1 MKHKILSLLVIFFA
15 LSSPISSQV
24 QYDEEQED
32 ESFSLN
38 TPLNSNR
45 SYHYTA
51 SSRID
56 LNPGFSYAPAR
67 GKSALLEIDEMM
79 MFPPTYGTGVSTA
92 NDPNLAVQAPAGM
105 PYSLPMMTNVNDNGA
120 AVITIPID
128 CPPGA
133 NGLKPDL
140 SFVYNSQAGDGIMGL
155 GWSIGGMS
163 KISRV
168 PYKYY
173 YSNYSNAVNF
183 TNQDDYSLDGI
194 RLIKGNDDKYY
205 PEVFDNSVI
214 TFANNSFTVSKPN
227 GFIYTYGG
235 TNDSKHYPHGITSNP
250 VEWHISS
257 IQDPYGNTI
266 NFSYSKDNDGGFYP
280 SQISYSGYTILFNYH
295 SAERNDTQKKFFAD
309 NTQQTGYSKITKIL
323 NNLDFK
329 KGNEGIHS
337 YHLTYMPLGD
347 LPNRELQFI
356 QKYGTYNEV
365 KSKPSYAE
373 NCTASCQFV
382 WHNSIGTLQ
391 VENACNSLDTELHN
405 DPYGYHQDKVF
416 AARFPEGDDN
426 GKNDIVILLNQNH
439 NPFYKMVV
447 LRNTS
452 YNIAS
457 NSYHEYN
464 LATIN
469 CNDVN
474 NILMDKDDYELF
486 APVDV
491 NGDGFNEILLIYK
504 DQYPHYH
511 AKLIKYDE
519 TTNGF
524 IVTKVSIDSILPNSS
539 NNPYEFYIGDF
550 DGNGCSDLLV
560 TNGYFIRVYLS
571 IDGTFNIPIN
581 NPNNYKLYKNAI
593 HHYEYVGD
601 FTGDGRDQ
609 LISLYE
615 YSTSPGNYR
624 AKKLN
629 IKKNPNTNTWSLQV
643 SQEYTP
649 AFNQHFGGSAECTHF
664 CQGDFNGDNKQDFVA
679 IMQTAEDKKWYFYL
693 SKGDGIHFELKTW
706 ENVTSYTEIAN
717 EFIPVSADFNGDGFT
732 DLNITRRVLKDYPP
746 NQLNSQKYYF
756 YYRYKY
762 LIRVDDDGAK
772 VIRQCVIDS
781 NDEEQYVGMAPY
793 CSTSI
798 NQSNWVMSCVGNF
811 RGTSPCEI
819 AYTTLTL
826 NNNKVHIRIW
836 NSGDFDDPPLKAI
849 VQTRNGLGA
858 STQFDYVQH
867 TYQGLYEMP
876 TGRDRDPVINYT
888 KRFTQHLN
896 VVKKMKIETNEALS
910 RDILYFFRQP
920 IMHTRGKG
928 FLGFQKISNVVE
940 CQSTGSS
947 SSLISTDKSFKL
959 NTDYYVLYPD
969 ITTIHH
975 NKSKFN
981 EYVYTYSFLNLS
993 HSYSGMPHNVFM
1005 PVLKREDNTNSA
1017 NGKTTTT
1024 KYEQFDE
1031 YGNPKKIT
1039 QIVSTTRPYTNLY
1052 TKTSTYTYNNTT
1064 DGNHRFIGLISNISD
1079 KYTLGNNTVTINTN
1093 YTYDDCGFMTHKIC
1107 NGIDESFSRDSYGNT
1122 TQISRDADGS
1132 TRTETMT
1139 YSNDGRFL
1147 ESHTDAMG
1155 NTTSYQYINR
1165 NGLLR
1170 SVTDPN
1176 GLVTTYHY
1184 DMLGNV
1190 TSIDYPD
1197 GTKELFV
1204 KRWTIPYPYS
1214 GYTEHP
1220 DMPATGQSVCYIWSK
1235 KNGQPEVTS
1244 FFDQHNRLLRTVTTD
1259 FTGRK
1264 IYRDYTYYN
1273 KSGLLHTESL
1283 PYFNNEGQ
1291 AAGVTAYSYDFLD
1304 RTTSISKPGYVQYT
1318 HSYNGNT
1325 ETIHDFDGSTKT
1337 VKYAPNGLPYQITD
1351 NGTTIEYSYYG
1362 DGKIM
1367 STKVGGNNNT
1377 KIEYTYD
1384 ANRHPNTMSDPS
1396 LGMRTYSYN
1405 AFGEL
1410 ISETNNKGQTTNYSY
1425 DALGRMTSRTDED
1438 GTTTWQY
1445 DQQMAGLLD
1454 CTVCEPTDS
1463 GEPSVRETFEYD
1475 QHGRLIHQNQL
1486 LSRENRPLE
1495 FTYEYNKYGQRKSIT
1510 YPSGYAL
1517 SYSYDQS
1524 GNMLSVKNSAD
1535 GSVLWSAS
1543 STDKFGNIT
1552 NFTLGSNINVGR
1564 TYDSQTGLV
1573 TSLTARN
1580 NSIIQDLEYSW
1591 NNKGNL
1597 TRRYDHVYNHIENFT
1612 YDNFNRLTNI
1622 DIDGNNSR
1630 NIIYDNLGNVSFK
1643 YDAGSMI
1650 YYMSNPYAVKRISDM
1665 PNVASYGSE
1674 HDVTYTSFD
1683 KVRSIS
1689 QGTYTLDVSYGA
1701 DRQRVRQTLSNG
1713 NNTKTKRYFTPL
1725 YEVVSENGATKK
1737 VHYLTSSTG
1746 LFAIFAVDSNNNG
1759 TMSYV
1764 IKDHQGSMYAT
1775 ITGNTVERYSCD
1787 AWGRRRNPQTLSY
1800 DNVTTSFDR
1809 GYTLHEH
1816 YDDFG
1821 LINMNGRLY
1830 DPLVGRMLSPD
1841 IVIQDEQNSQAYN
1854 RYSYCFNNPLR
1865 FTDPSG
1871 YISVGG
1877 FRNRTNTLLYLDYWS
1892 TNSNTHSSFSTD
1904 ESIGNQ
1910 IPVDDWFEN
1919 EETGVIYYNANM
1931 HKGDEGTGAM
1941 KGSGWKWLGPNGM
1954 FSKGLL
1960 NSDISLV
1967 ASNNGIIDI
1976 DSDGNLNME
1985 MILGEEKAKALM
1997 ASVGYKQV
2005 NKQEIVYSNT
2015 YTQSISD
2022 GRHSFKFTYGISAT
2036 YSEKVCY
2043 VPNCFNEISRVQLGK
2058 TLYGNINHA
2067 TGAFP
2072 EVSRYSISYGNLSF
2086 GRKVGK
2092 AIQIG
2097 AGIHDYVNYYDGGRV
2112 KNAELRGEQGELIKR
2127 FLLVY

>member
-67 GKSALLEIDEMM
+67 GKSALFEIDPMM
-79 MFPPTYGTGVSTA
+79 VVPPTYGTGVSTA
-92 NDPNLAVQAPAGM
+92 SDPNLVVQAPAGM
-105 PYSLPMMTNVNDNGA
+105 PYSLPMTTDVNNNGA

-133 NGLKPDL
+133 GGLKPDL
-140 SFVYNSQAGDGIMGL
+140 SFVYNSQAGDGIMGP

-194 RLIKGNDDKYY
+194 RLIKGNDGKYY

-214 TFANNSFTVSKPN
+214 TFANNSFIVSKPN
-227 GFIYTYGG
+227 GYVYTYGG
-235 TNDSKHYPHGITSNP
+235 TNDSKHYPQGITSNP

-280 SQISYSGYTILFNYH
+280 SQISYSGYTIQFNYH

-323 NNLDFK
+323 DNLDFN

-365 KSKPSYAE
+365 KSEPSYAE

-391 VENACNSLDTELHN
+391 VENTPVDISLTPKGEN
-405 DPYGYHQDKVF
+405 NFYQKVVF
-416 AARFPEGDDN
+416 SARF
-426 GKNDIVILLNQNH
+426 NH
-439 NPFYKMVV
+439 WISGVLSDMVV
-447 LRNTS
+447 LLAQERNPFFKMIAIGNQSANSATTS
-452 YNIAS
+452 NH
-457 NSYHEYN
+457 SYSFFKN
-464 LATIN
+464 GLD
-469 CNDVN
+469 CGDVN
-474 NILMDKDDYELF
+474 EFIKDKPNCDLF
-486 APVDV
+486 APVDI
-491 NGDGFNEILLIYK
+491 NGDGYNEILYIYH
-504 DQYPHYH
+504 DSHYH
-511 AKLIKYDE
+511 ARLISYNGTSAFTLSQDI
-519 TTNGF
+519 TTIPSQQLQG
-524 IVTKVSIDSILPNSS
+524 P
-539 NNPYEFYIGDF
+539 PYEFYVGDF
-550 DGNGCSDLLV
+550 DGNGCSDVLI
-560 TNGYFIRVYLS
+560 TNGDFTRVCLS
-571 IDGTFNIPIN
+571 INGAFDTFIDRSNGQNLFLNSSDHRIYI
-581 NPNNYKLYKNAI
+581 
-593 HHYEYVGD
+593 GD

-609 LISLYE
+609 LISMNE
-615 YSTSPGNYR
+615 YNNNSNYSYHT
-624 AKKLN
+624 KKLS
-629 IKKNPNTNTWSLQV
+629 IVKNNNSNALTMQIVQITPDPEYLQYLFV
-643 SQEYTP
+643 NSTK
-649 AFNQHFGGSAECTHF
+649 CVHF
-664 CQGDFNGDNKQDFVA
+664 CQGDFNGDNKQDFLA
-679 IMQTAEDKKWYFYL
+679 IMNRSEDHNWYFYL
-693 SKGDGIHFELKTW
+693 SKGDGSFEKRTW
-706 ENVTSYTEIAN
+706 YNQESFDEIAN
-717 EFIPVSADFNGDGFT
+717 DFVPLSADFNGDGFT
-732 DLNITRRVLKDYPP
+732 DLNITKTVSDNDYD
-746 NQLNSQKYYF
+746 Y
-756 YYRYKY
+756 YYRYSF
-762 LIRVDDDGAK
+762 LIRVDDTIPK
-772 VIRQCVIDS
+772 VIRKCVL
-781 NDEEQYVGMAPY
+781 DENGGEHIVAQVPKDPTGIHRYNG
-793 CSTSI
+793 I
-798 NQSNWVMSCVGNF
+798 LSCIGNF
-811 RGTSPCEI
+811 RGTSPCEV
-819 AYTTLTL
+819 AYTSLFYTWIGNMQYLCMHLYNT
-826 NNNKVHIRIW
+826 
-836 NSGDFDDPPLKAI
+836 SDFDDSPLKAI
-849 VQTRNGLGA
+849 VQARNGLGA
-858 STQFDYVQH
+858 TTQFDYVQH

-896 VVKKMKIETNEALS
+896 VVKKMKVETNEGVS
-910 RDILYFFRQP
+910 REILYFFRRP

-928 FLGFQKISNVVE
+928 FLGFQLTSNVVE
-940 CQSTGSS
+940 CQSNNSS
-947 SSLISTDKSFKL
+947 SNLIGTDKHFKL
-959 NTDYYVLYPD
+959 NDNYYVLYPEKTV
-969 ITTIHH
+969 INH
-975 NKSKFN
+975 NSSIFN
-981 EYVYTYSFLNLS
+981 EYEYTYRFLDLS
-993 HSYSGMPHNVFM
+993 SSYSGMPHSVFM
-1005 PVLKREDNTNSA
+1005 PVMVQEDNTNSS

-1024 KYEQFDE
+1024 KYEQFDG
-1031 YGNPKKIT
+1031 YGNPQKIT
-1039 QIVSTTRPYTNLY
+1039 QIVQTTKPTTQTY
-1052 TKTSTYTYNNTT
+1052 TKQSTYSYNNIT
-1064 DGNHRFIGLISNISD
+1064 GGEHRLIGLVSSCSD
-1079 KYTLGNNTVTINTN
+1079 KYILGNNAITINTN
-1093 YTYDDCGFMTHKIC
+1093 YNYDNCGFMTQKVC
-1107 NGIDESFSRDSYGNT
+1107 NDIDERYSRDSHGNT
-1122 TQISRDADGS
+1122 ISINRITDSG
-1132 TRTETMT
+1132 TRSETMT

-1147 ESHTDAMG
+1147 ESHTNALG
-1155 NTTSYQYINR
+1155 HTTSYQYINR

-1176 GLVTTYHY
+1176 GLATTYHY

-1204 KRWTIPYPYS
+1204 KRWTIPYPQS
-1214 GYTEHP
+1214 DYTEHP
-1220 DMPATGQSVCYIWSK
+1220 DMPETGQSVYYTWSK
-1235 KNGQPEVTS
+1235 RNGQQATTS
-1244 FFDQHNRLLRTVTTD
+1244 FFDQHDRLLRSVTTD

-1283 PYFNNEGQ
+1283 PYFSDEGQ
-1291 AAGVTAYSYDFLD
+1291 AAGATTYSYDYLD
-1304 RTTSISKPGYVQYT
+1304 RVISISKPGCMQYE
-1318 HSYNGNT
+1318 HKYNGNT
-1325 ETIHDFDGSTKT
+1325 VLINEFDGSTKI
-1337 VKYAPNGLPYQITD
+1337 VKYAPNDLPYQVTD
-1351 NGTTIEYSYYG
+1351 NGTTIEYNYFG

-1384 ANRHPNTMSDPS
+1384 ANRYPLTISDPS
-1396 LGMRTYSYN
+1396 LGLRRYSYN

-1410 ISETNNKGQTTNYSY
+1410 MSETNNREQTTTYTY
-1425 DALGRMTSRTDED
+1425 DALGRMTNRADED
-1438 GTTTWQY
+1438 GTTIWAY

-1454 CTVCEPTDS
+1454 CLAYEPTDT
-1463 GEPSVRETFEYD
+1463 GEPRIRETFEYD
-1475 QHGRLIHQNQL
+1475 QLGRLIRQEQL
-1486 LSRENRPLE
+1486 SSDGDTPLT
-1495 FTYEYNKYGQRKSIT
+1495 FTYGYNKFGHRGSIT
-1510 YPSGYAL
+1510 YPSGYAIM
-1517 SYSYDQS
+1517 YKYDTN
-1524 GNMLSVKNSAD
+1524 GNMITVKNSED
-1535 GSVLWSAS
+1535 ESVLWSAA

-1552 NFTLGSNINVGR
+1552 DFRLGNYIDVCR
-1564 TYDSQTGLV
+1564 TYDSLTGLV
-1573 TSLTARN
+1573 TTLASRN

-1630 NIIYDNLGNVSFK
+1630 NIIYDNLGNVSIK
-1643 YDAGSMI
+1643 YDAGTMVYHS
-1650 YYMSNPYAVKRISDM
+1650 SNPYAVRKIYDM
-1665 PNVASYGSE
+1665 PNVASYDGE
-1674 HDVTYTSFD
+1674 QDVTYTSFD

-1775 ITGNTVERYSCD
+1775 VTGNTVERYNFD

-1800 DNVTTSFDR
+1800 DNVTASFDR

-1841 IVIQDEQNSQAYN
+1841 IVIQNEQNSQAYN
-1854 RYSYCFNNPLR
+1854 RYSYCFNNPLK

-1877 FRNRTNTLLYLDYWS
+1877 YRNNWRQLLYLDFWN
-1892 TNSNTHSSFSTD
+1892 THSNTHSSFSTD
-1904 ESIGNQ
+1904 ESLGNQ
-1910 IPVDDWFEN
+1910 IPVDDWYE
-1919 EETGVIYYNANM
+1919 
-1931 HKGDEGTGAM
+1931 
-1941 KGSGWKWLGPNGM
+1941 
-1954 FSKGLL
+1954 
-1960 NSDISLV
+1960 
-1967 ASNNGIIDI
+1967 
-1976 DSDGNLNME
+1976 DSDGNINWTDYKSQAEMDKAGLDGKYLGEIVVVFKGSTTENLGENDYLNGEGANPAIVTVYGKYGADDIESYTGYTMSSNYTKYGAIADGYYDVVYDE
-1985 MILGEEKAKALM
+1985 KGKSGKISSHYAVNSRNPVDCLYGRNNGWYNKVLGAYSSTQKDGVFVHRTNMDGFAGANVSTGCPLILGSQWNDFEKQI
-1997 ASVGYKQV
+1997 GQ
-2005 NKQEIVYSNT
+2005 N
-2015 YTQSISD
+2015 
-2022 GRHSFKFTYGISAT
+2022 GFKMIIRR
-2036 YSEKVCY
+2036 E
-2043 VPNCFNEISRVQLGK
+2043 
-2058 TLYGNINHA
+2058 H
-2067 TGAFP
+2067 FP
-2072 EVSRYSISYGNLSF
+2072 EYKCIL
-2086 GRKVGK
+2086 K
-2092 AIQIG
+2092 
-2097 AGIHDYVNYYDGGRV
+2097 
-2112 KNAELRGEQGELIKR
+2112 
-2127 FLLVY
+2127 

>member
-1 MKHKILSLLVIFFA
+1 MKNNILILFFLA
-15 LSSPISSQV
+15 LCSMASAQIN
-24 QYDEEQED
+24 YDEEHKE

-38 TPLNSNR
+38 TTLNSNR

-67 GKSALLEIDEMM
+67 GKSALFEIDPMM
-79 MFPPTYGTGVSTA
+79 VVPPTYGTGVSTA
-92 NDPNLAVQAPAGM
+92 SDPNLVVQAPAGM
-105 PYSLPMMTNVNDNGA
+105 PYSLPMTTDVNNNGA

-140 SFVYNSQAGDGIMGL
+140 SFVYNSQAGDGIMGP

-280 SQISYSGYTILFNYH
+280 SQISYSGYTIQFNYH

-323 NNLDFK
+323 DNLDFN

-391 VENACNSLDTELHN
+391 KENTPVDVSLTRKIN
-405 DPYGYHQDKVF
+405 DVSFYQKAVF
-416 AARFPEGDDN
+416 PVRFTN
-426 GKNDIVILLNQNH
+426 GVSGVLSD
-439 NPFYKMVV
+439 MVV
-447 LRNTS
+447 LLAQERYPYFKMIAFRNNSQNSAINSNYS
-452 YNIAS
+452 YYFNYLDCGNI
-457 NSYHEYN
+457 NEF
-464 LATIN
+464 IEDKPN
-469 CNDVN
+469 CD
-474 NILMDKDDYELF
+474 LF
-486 APVDV
+486 APVDI
-491 NGDGFNEILLIYK
+491 NGDGYNEILYIYH
-504 DQYPHYH
+504 DSHYH
-511 AKLIKYDE
+511 ARLISYNGTSAFTLSQDI
-519 TTNGF
+519 TTIPSQQLQG
-524 IVTKVSIDSILPNSS
+524 P
-539 NNPYEFYIGDF
+539 PYEFYVGDF
-550 DGNGCSDLLV
+550 DGNGCSDVLI
-560 TNGYFIRVYLS
+560 TNGDFTRVCLS
-571 IDGTFNIPIN
+571 INGAFDTFIDRSNGQNLFLNSSDHRIYI
-581 NPNNYKLYKNAI
+581 
-593 HHYEYVGD
+593 GD

-609 LISLYE
+609 LISMNE
-615 YSTSPGNYR
+615 YNNNSNYSYHT
-624 AKKLN
+624 KKLS
-629 IKKNPNTNTWSLQV
+629 IVKNNNNNALTMQIVQITPDPEYLQYLFV
-643 SQEYTP
+643 NSTK
-649 AFNQHFGGSAECTHF
+649 CVHF
-664 CQGDFNGDNKQDFVA
+664 CQGDFNGDNKQDFLA
-679 IMQTAEDKKWYFYL
+679 IMNRSEDHNWYFYL
-693 SKGDGIHFELKTW
+693 SKGDGSFEKRTW
-706 ENVTSYTEIAN
+706 LNATSFDEIAGN
-717 EFIPVSADFNGDGFT
+717 FVPLSADFNGDGFT
-732 DLNITRRVLKDYPP
+732 DLNITRIISRDNYD
-746 NQLNSQKYYF
+746 N
-756 YYRYKY
+756 YYRYSF
-762 LIRVDDDGAK
+762 LIRVDDSIPK
-772 VIRQCVIDS
+772 VIRKCILDG
-781 NDEEQYVGMAPY
+781 NGAEQIVSSVLVDPIGITRRNGVYA
-793 CSTSI
+793 CI
-798 NQSNWVMSCVGNF
+798 GNF
-811 RGTSPCEI
+811 RGTSPCEV
-819 AYTTLTL
+819 AYTSLFYTWIGNMQYLCMHLYNT
-826 NNNKVHIRIW
+826 
-836 NSGDFDDPPLKAI
+836 GDFDDSPLKAI
-849 VQTRNGLGA
+849 VQARNGLGA
-858 STQFDYVQH
+858 TTQFDYVQH
-867 TYQGLYEMP
+867 TYQGLYKMP

-888 KRFTQHLN
+888 KCFTQHLN
-896 VVKKMKIETNEALS
+896 VVKKMKVETDEGVS
-910 RDILYFFRQP
+910 REILYFFRRP

-928 FLGFQKISNVVE
+928 FLGFQLTSNVVE
-940 CQSTGSS
+940 CQSNNSS
-947 SSLISTDKSFKL
+947 SNLIGTDNHFKL
-959 NTDYYVLYPD
+959 NDNYYVLYPEK
-969 ITTIHH
+969 TVIHH
-975 NKSKFN
+975 NKSNFTN
-981 EYVYTYSFLNLS
+981 VYEYTYRFLDLS
-993 HSYSGMPHNVFM
+993 SSYSGMPHSVFM
-1005 PVLKREDNTNSA
+1005 PVLEREDNTNSS
-1017 NGKTTTT
+1017 NGTITIT
-1024 KYEQFDE
+1024 KFEQFDD
-1031 YGNPKKIT
+1031 YGNPQKVT
-1039 QIVSTTRPYTNLY
+1039 QIVNTTNPATHIYTRLSLY
-1052 TKTSTYTYNNTT
+1052 TYHNIP
-1064 DGNHRFIGLISNISD
+1064 GGVHRFIGLISNSID
-1079 KYTLGNNTVTINTN
+1079 KYTFNNNKVTINTN
-1093 YTYDDCGFMTHKIC
+1093 YTYDNYGFMTRKTC
-1107 NGIDESFSRDSYGNT
+1107 KGIDESFSRDGYGNT
-1122 TQISRDADGS
+1122 TQISRAANGQ
-1132 TRTETMT
+1132 TRTEIMT

-1147 ESHTDAMG
+1147 DSHTDAMG

-1220 DMPATGQSVCYIWSK
+1220 DMPATGQSVCYTWSK

-1259 FTGRK
+1259 FTSRK

-1384 ANRHPNTMSDPS
+1384 TNRHPHTMSDPS

-1454 CTVCEPTDS
+1454 CTVYEPTDS

-1573 TSLTARN
+1573 ASLNA
-1580 NSIIQDLEYSW
+1580 NSGMLLVQSMQYQW
-1591 NNKGNL
+1591 NDNKGNL
-1597 TRRYDHVYNHIENFT
+1597 TSRTDNTTNHQENFT
-1612 YDNFNRLTNI
+1612 YDNYNRLTNI
-1622 DIDGNNSR
+1622 EIDGNNSR
-1630 NIIYDNLGNVSFK
+1630 NIIYDNLGNVSIK
-1643 YDAGSMI
+1643 YDAGTMVYHS
-1650 YYMSNPYAVKRISDM
+1650 SNPYAVRKIYDM
-1665 PNVASYGSE
+1665 PNVASYDGE
-1674 HDVTYTSFD
+1674 QDVTYTSFD

-1775 ITGNTVERYSCD
+1775 VTGNTVERYSFD

-1816 YDDFG
+1816 YDEFG

-1830 DPLVGRMLSPD
+1830 DPLIGRMLSPD

-1865 FTDPSG
+1865 YTDPSG
-1871 YISVGG
+1871 YITTIPPEFEDYYYPDLIGNFKAYKDKLKERGADNVNYSTELSEGKETTTISWIVDGKNYEMRIVDHLLKDYKQICENSCVADAFAAQEKRLNG
-1877 FRNRTNTLLYLDYWS
+1877 NKYLTPETIMSWKDNSCNEGYKTDKVIPSFLKESSIYINTRDYSDMSNGLDYYEERAYKEM
-1892 TNSNTHSSFSTD
+1892 NRNCGVFFNFYNK
-1904 ESIGNQ
+1904 SIKGH
-1910 IPVDDWFEN
+1910 V
-1919 EETGVIYYNANM
+1919 VNATTATQFILNDKTLA
-1931 HKGDEGTGAM
+1931 HEIRIWD
-1941 KGSGWKWLGPNGM
+1941 SGL
-1954 FSKGLL
+1954 
-1960 NSDISLV
+1960 D
-1967 ASNNGIIDI
+1967 NNGQV
-1976 DSDGNLNME
+1976 E
-1985 MILGEEKAKALM
+1985 
-1997 ASVGYKQV
+1997 GYKSLLFYDL
-2005 NKQEIVYSNT
+2005 NK
-2015 YTQSISD
+2015 
-2022 GRHSFKFTYGISAT
+2022 
-2036 YSEKVCY
+2036 
-2043 VPNCFNEISRVQLGK
+2043 
-2058 TLYGNINHA
+2058 LYGK
-2067 TGAFP
+2067 
-2072 EVSRYSISYGNLSF
+2072 F
-2086 GRKVGK
+2086 GVF
-2092 AIQIG
+2092 
-2097 AGIHDYVNYYDGGRV
+2097 H
-2112 KNAELRGEQGELIKR
+2112 IKER
-2127 FLLVY
+2127 